1 MISLLVGKDTYAIRA
16 KIATF
21 KKQLDEVWHLFNFHQ
36 FPSSNISDAV
46 HCALTPAFGTSKAK
60 LVVVED
66 CDFKQFTPEM
76 FATLQL
82 LTQVPASTHLVLWGT
97 SIDKRLKVV
106 KFLLGCAKL
115 FEFELIPPWR
125 TDLIAADIGTL
136 ATQLKLSLDRKTIL
150 YLAKAIGNDSARV
163 ESELQKLLTYS
174 GGNRVSLAQVQNL
187 VPSTTHNSLQVAE
200 AIRESSYLKA
210 ATLLEELLAV
220 DNFPVAICAT
230 LITQFRTWLWV
241 KSTIQSGVKQDAEI
255 AKICNIGNPKR
266 IYFLKQEVQHTSVA
280 ALSQALRLL
289 LDLELS
295 LKSGRRKE
303 HMLPS
308 VLAVAKLFE

>member
-1 MISLLVGKDTYAIRA
+1 
-16 KIATF
+16 
-21 KKQLDEVWHLFNFHQ
+21 
-36 FPSSNISDAV
+36 
-46 HCALTPAFGTSKAK
+46 
-60 LVVVED
+60 
-66 CDFKQFTPEM
+66 
-76 FATLQL
+76 
-82 LTQVPASTHLVLWGT
+82 
-97 SIDKRLKVV
+97 
-106 KFLLGCAKL
+106 
-115 FEFELIPPWR
+115 
-125 TDLIAADIGTL
+125 
-136 ATQLKLSLDRKTIL
+136 
-150 YLAKAIGNDSARV
+150 
-163 ESELQKLLTYS
+163 
-174 GGNRVSLAQVQNL
+174 
-187 VPSTTHNSLQVAE
+187 
-200 AIRESSYLKA
+200 LKA

-266 IYFLKQEVQHTSVA
+266 VYFLKQEVRHTSVV
-280 ALSQALRLL
+280 ALSQAVRLL